1 MRHFSSGNFLQ
12 FGVELQVLH
21 WDMDTQINELTLKAC
36 LSAETFLDQYLTQTF
51 YLFSNEVLNMSEDIS
66 EVGEVQTD
74 LFCFLILAWIIVY
87 GVIWKGLHNSG
98 KVKEHPCTENA

>member
-1 MRHFSSGNFLQ
+1 
-12 FGVELQVLH
+12 
-21 WDMDTQINELTLKAC
+21 
-36 LSAETFLDQYLTQTF
+36 
-51 YLFSNEVLNMSEDIS
+51 MSEDIS

>member
-1 MRHFSSGNFLQ
+1 
-12 FGVELQVLH
+12 
-21 WDMDTQINELTLKAC
+21 
-36 LSAETFLDQYLTQTF
+36 
-51 YLFSNEVLNMSEDIS
+51 MSEDIS

-98 KVKEHPCTENA
+98 KVKDHPCTQNAYLDISYGLHPMLPTTLLNINIHEIEKVFGSIKQ